1 MGFVL
6 HRPKA
11 FAKDLNND
19 CKDEAEGL
27 TVEKEK
33 AKEAKKE
40 SRPQTAEEMKS
51 SLFQARQAGFM
62 IGASARLKGEDQHKF
77 FLIMEMSETEVS
89 LREVGFE
96 GELETRKV
104 STEVLLKTWS
114 LNKGKIQ
121 TVITVESPLKSE
133 LWAKS
138 CVENAIVIAARSA
151 YESSA
156 GCSAPITMFKDPFA
170 ARAQEDSPKGSIQLV
185 AAFLSVAKKASTN
198 AVSLGEWDVLGKT
211 AEGN

>member
-1 MGFVL
+1 
-6 HRPKA
+6 
-11 FAKDLNND
+11 
-19 CKDEAEGL
+19 
-27 TVEKEK
+27 
-33 AKEAKKE
+33 
-40 SRPQTAEEMKS
+40 
-51 SLFQARQAGFM
+51 
-62 IGASARLKGEDQHKF
+62 
-77 FLIMEMSETEVS
+77 MELSETEVS

-104 STEVLLKTWS
+104 STEVFLKTWS

-156 GCSAPITMFKDPFA
+156 GCSAPITMFKDPFRGQG
-170 ARAQEDSPKGSIQLV
+170 ARRLPERLDPTSRGLPQCGATRRGTAGKV
-185 AAFLSVAKKASTN
+185 AISGDNRSGILT
-198 AVSLGEWDVLGKT
+198 T
-211 AEGN
+211 IM